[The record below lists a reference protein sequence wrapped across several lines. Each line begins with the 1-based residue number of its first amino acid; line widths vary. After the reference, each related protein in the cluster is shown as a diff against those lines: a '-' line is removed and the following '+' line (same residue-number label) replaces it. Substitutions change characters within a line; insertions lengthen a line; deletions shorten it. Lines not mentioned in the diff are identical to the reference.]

1 MQAFPLPPL
10 SQRIHL
16 GLFLLSA
23 AILAF
28 EINLTRLFSVAQFYH
43 FAFLVVSLALLGV
56 GASGSALALFPHWGR
71 SQPQRSL
78 SRLALAS
85 GLSMVG
91 AYILTNRVPFDS
103 FTIAWDRRQVGLL
116 ALHLL
121 ALATPFF
128 FGGMAVGLLLSVA
141 PQVAGRTYAVN
152 LAGSALGGLI
162 ALAAPAWLGG
172 EGVVVLGAWLAASA
186 SLMATEGKP
195 LPSLLSPIRG
205 GVPPSPIRYAAAGL
219 LILGLID
226 TGLRLSGRPSLAL
239 LELKLSPY
247 KGLSYALQYPGAQII
262 SQRWNA
268 FSRVDVVKSGG
279 VRSLP
284 GLSYLS
290 TQGPPPQHGL
300 FVDGDDLSPIVL
312 PGGETHFT
320 GYMPAAIAFQLCP
333 QAQALILEP
342 RGGLDIT
349 VALASGARQVTA
361 IEVNPLI
368 VEAASTVYADPRVHT
383 IIESD
388 RSLLRHSR
396 EHFDVIILSLTTS
409 YHPIRSGAYSLAED
423 YRYTVEAFTDALER
437 LTPEGLLVVTRWL
450 QMPPS
455 EELRAFALAVT
466 AVERMGGD
474 PAHQIIA
481 FRGYNTATLLIK
493 RSPFTSAEVDAVR
506 AFANSRA
513 FDLIVAPGIRPNE
526 VNRYN
531 ILREPVYYQTFT
543 ALLAARPR
551 DAWYAAY
558 PFDVTPPTD
567 DRPFFGQFFKWSQA
581 SQVLAEL
588 GMTWQPFGGAGY
600 FVLLALLGLVTVL
613 AAALILLPLVAAR
626 AGPGAEE
633 RNRAE
638 SHRYRAARGRR
649 SSVYAL
655 AYFGLIGLAYL
666 FVEIPL
672 IQRFILFLGQPA
684 YALAAVLFTLLL
696 FSGLGSRIAHRVPQR
711 LALALVA
718 VMALVLPWL
727 LPGLFTLSLGLPF
740 GLRLAE
746 TIVVLA
752 PLGLLMGMPF
762 PLGIRWLE
770 QAGPPGAGLVA
781 WAWGVNGAASVVSSV
796 LAALLALSFGF
807 SAVLAAGAL
816 CYGGAWLTVVVSSP
830 PAPGRY
836 APAGQRPRPP
846 DYSPSGSPPA

>member
-1 MQAFPLPPL
+1 ML
-10 SQRIHL
+10 SLVTPSRRIYL

-23 AILAF
+23 AVLAF

-43 FAFLVVSLALLGV
+43 FAFLVVSLALLGF
-56 GASGSALALFPHWGR
+56 GASGTALALFPQWGR

-91 AYILTNRVPFDS
+91 AYILTNGLPFDS
-103 FTIAWDRRQVGLL
+103 FTIAWDRRQIGLL

-141 PQVAGRTYAVN
+141 PQVAGQTYAVN

-162 ALAAPAWLGG
+162 ALAAPARLGG
-172 EGVVVLGAWLAASA
+172 EGVVVLSAWLAASA
-186 SLMATEGKP
+186 SLMATEDGRRRMDDGH
-195 LPSLLSPIRG
+195 LSPLIR
-205 GVPPSPIRYAAAGL
+205 PLSPGRYMAAGL

-247 KGLSYALQYPGAQII
+247 KGLSYALQYPGAQIM

-300 FVDGDDLSPIVL
+300 FIDGDDLSPIVL
-312 PGGETHFT
+312 PGSETHFA
-320 GYMPAAIAFQLCP
+320 GYMPAAIAFQLRP

-349 VALASGARQVTA
+349 VALALGARQVTA
-361 IEVNPLI
+361 VEVNSLI
-368 VEAASTVYADPRVHT
+368 VEAASNVYADPRVHT

-388 RSLLRHSR
+388 RSLLRRSR
-396 EHFDVIILSLTTS
+396 EHFDVIVLSLTTS

-423 YRYTVEAFTDALER
+423 YRYTVEAFMDALER

-450 QMPPS
+450 QTPPS

-466 AVERMGGD
+466 ALERKGSD

-493 RSPFTSAEVDAVR
+493 RSPFTPAEVDAVR

-513 FDLIVAPGIRPNE
+513 FDLIVAPGIRPDE

-551 DAWYAAY
+551 DAWYATY

-567 DRPFFGQFFKWSQA
+567 DRPFFGQFFKWSQTP
-581 SQVLAEL
+581 QVLAEL

-613 AAALILLPLVAAR
+613 AAALIVLPLVATR
-626 AGPGAEE
+626 AGAGAEG
-633 RNRAE
+633 RNRI
-638 SHRYRAARGRR
+638 STRYWAALGRR

-684 YALAAVLFTLLL
+684 YALATVLFTLLL
-696 FSGLGSRIAHRVPQR
+696 FSGLGSRIAHRVSQR

-718 VMALVLPWL
+718 VVALVLPWL
-727 LPGLFTLSLGLPF
+727 LPGLFALSLGLPL

-746 TIVVLA
+746 TIMVLA

-770 QAGPPGAGLVA
+770 QAAPGLVP

-807 SAVLAAGAL
+807 SAVLVAGAL
-816 CYGGAWLTVVVSSP
+816 CYGGAWLTVVISSP

-836 APAGQRPRPP
+836 APAGQRPRPL

>member
-1 MQAFPLPPL
+1 MTLL
-10 SQRIHL
+10 SRRIHL

-43 FAFLVVSLALLGV
+43 FAFLVVSLALLGF
-56 GASGSALALFPHWGR
+56 GASGTALALFPHWGR

-85 GLSMVG
+85 GLSMLG
-91 AYILTNRVPFDS
+91 AYLLTNWLPFDS
-103 FTIAWDRRQVGLL
+103 FTIAWDRRQVGVL

-141 PQVAGRTYAVN
+141 PQVAGQTYAVN

-162 ALAAPAWLGG
+162 ALAAPAGLGG
-172 EGVVVLGAWLAASA
+172 EGVVVLSAWLAASA
-186 SLMATEGKP
+186 SLAATEGRRWWVGRVCT
-195 LPSLLSPIRG
+195 L
-205 GVPPSPIRYAAAGL
+205 GL
-219 LILGLID
+219 LLFGLLD
-226 TGLRLSGRPSLAL
+226 SGLRLSGRPSLAL

-268 FSRVDVVKSGG
+268 FSRVDVVKSDG

-290 TQGPPPQHGL
+290 PHGPPPQHGL

-312 PGGETHFT
+312 PGSETRFAR
-320 GYMPAAIAFQLCP
+320 YMPAAIAFQLRP

-349 VALASGARQVTA
+349 VALALSARQVTA
-361 IEVNPLI
+361 VEVNPLI
-368 VEAASTVYADPRVHT
+368 VAAASNVYTDPRVHT

-388 RSLLRHSR
+388 RSLLRRSR
-396 EHFDVIILSLTTS
+396 EHFDVIVLSLTTS

-423 YRYTVEAFTDALER
+423 YRYTVEAFMDALER

-450 QMPPS
+450 QTPPS

-466 AVERMGGD
+466 AIERTSGD
-474 PAHQIIA
+474 PVRQVIA

-493 RSPFTSAEVDAVR
+493 RSPFTPAEVEAVR

-513 FDLIVAPGIRPNE
+513 FDLIVAPGIRPDE

-543 ALLAARPR
+543 ALLAAQPR

-581 SQVLAEL
+581 PQVLAEL

-600 FVLLALLGLVTVL
+600 FVLLALLGLTLVL
-613 AAALILLPLVAAR
+613 AIGLILLPLAVV
-626 AGPGAEE
+626 
-633 RNRAE
+633 
-638 SHRYRAARGRR
+638 RR
-649 SSVYAL
+649 PSSVVPRSLSLPVL

-727 LPGLFTLSLGLPF
+727 LPGLFALSLGLPF

-746 TIVVLA
+746 TVVVLA

-762 PLGIRWLE
+762 PLGIHWLE
-770 QAGPPGAGLVA
+770 RAGPPDAGLVA

-830 PAPGRY
+830 PAPGLG
-836 APAGQRPRPP
+836 APGGQKPRPL

>member
-1 MQAFPLPPL
+1 MTLL
-10 SQRIHL
+10 SRRITL
-16 GLFLLSA
+16 ALFLLSA
-23 AILAF
+23 AVLAF
-28 EINLTRLFSVAQFYH
+28 EINLTRLFSVAQFSH
-43 FAFLVVSLALLGV
+43 FAFLVVSLALLGF
-56 GASGSALALFPHWGR
+56 GASGTALALFPHWGR
-71 SQPQRSL
+71 SQPHCSL

-91 AYILTNRVPFDS
+91 AYILTNGLPFDS

-128 FGGMAVGLLLSVA
+128 FGGMAVGLLLSLA
-141 PQVAGRTYAVN
+141 PQVAGQTYAVN

-172 EGVVVLGAWLAASA
+172 EGVVVLSAWLAASA
-186 SLMATEGKP
+186 SLMATGDGRRRTDDGH
-195 LPSLLSPIRG
+195 LSPVTR
-205 GVPPSPIRYAAAGL
+205 PLSPARYLAAGL
-219 LILGLID
+219 LILGLMD

-312 PGGETHFT
+312 PGGETHFA
-320 GYMPAAIAFQLCP
+320 GYMPAAIAFQLRP

-349 VALASGARQVTA
+349 VALALGARQVTA
-361 IEVNPLI
+361 VEVNPLI
-368 VEAASTVYADPRVHT
+368 VEAASSVYADPRVHT

-388 RSLLRHSR
+388 RSLLRYSR

-423 YRYTVEAFTDALER
+423 YRYTVEAFMDALER

-450 QMPPS
+450 QTPPS

-466 AVERMGGD
+466 ALERQGGD
-474 PAHQIIA
+474 PARQIIA

-493 RSPFTSAEVDAVR
+493 GSPFTPAEVDAVR
-506 AFANSRA
+506 AFADSRA
-513 FDLIVAPGIRPNE
+513 FDLIVAPGLRPDE

-531 ILREPVYYQTFT
+531 TLPEPVYYQTFT

-581 SQVLAEL
+581 PQVLAEL

-626 AGPGAEE
+626 AGPGAEG
-633 RNRAE
+633 RNRTAP
-638 SHRYRAARGRR
+638 GRR

-655 AYFGLIGLAYL
+655 TYFGLIGLAYL

-711 LALALVA
+711 LALTLVA

-727 LPGLFTLSLGLPF
+727 LPGLFALSLGLPL

-770 QAGPPGAGLVA
+770 RAGPSGAGLVA

-807 SAVLAAGAL
+807 SAVLVAGAL